1 MKPIGIGFGNI
12 VMSERVI
19 VVLTPDTA
27 PSKRLRER
35 AKSEEKLLDATNGKK
50 TRSLIVTDSNHVI
63 MSAINSETI
72 AARMEKG
79 E

>member
-19 VVLTPDTA
+19 AVLTPDSA
-27 PSKRLRER
+27 PSKRLKER

>member
-12 VMSERVI
+12 IMSERVI
-19 VVLTPDTA
+19 AVLTPDSA

-35 AKSEEKLLDATNGKK
+35 AKSDDKLLDATNGKK
-50 TRSLIVTDSNHVI
+50 TRSLIITDSDHVI